1 MNKKVKKML
10 DKPFLLCY
18 TGIRNN
24 RKSLKNEREK
34 MSGPLIIPVR
44 ANGTIAPYPVGVPSG
59 NGMSENDLEGF
70 LAAQGFEVA
79 EELKTRKIGF
89 VAAMNRDVELKNEK
103 DEKAKVAE
111 LAGDSRPL

>member
-1 MNKKVKKML
+1 
-10 DKPFLLCY
+10 
-18 TGIRNN
+18 
-24 RKSLKNEREK
+24 

-59 NGMSENDLEGF
+59 NGMSGDDLEGF
-70 LAAQGFEVA
+70 LAAQGFEVR
-79 EELKTRKIGF
+79 EEPKTRKIGF

-103 DEKAKVAE
+103 DEEAKVAE